1 MYIRLRHVNLFF
13 CHVIDTVYILYD
25 QIAVHLHEK
34 DIRLIN
40 ITCIYSCIESE
51 VHVRVIT

>member
-1 MYIRLRHVNLFF
+1 MYIRLRHVNLLF
-13 CHVIDTVYILYD
+13 CHVIDIVHILYD

-34 DIRLIN
+34 DIRLI
-40 ITCIYSCIESE
+40 TCIYSCIESE

>member
-25 QIAVHLHEK
+25 QIAEHLHEK
-34 DIRLIN
+34 DIRLI

>member
-1 MYIRLRHVNLFF
+1 MYIRLRHVNLLF
-13 CHVIDTVYILYD
+13 CHVIDTVYILYN
-25 QIAVHLHEK
+25 QIAVHCHEK
-34 DIRLIN
+34 DIRL